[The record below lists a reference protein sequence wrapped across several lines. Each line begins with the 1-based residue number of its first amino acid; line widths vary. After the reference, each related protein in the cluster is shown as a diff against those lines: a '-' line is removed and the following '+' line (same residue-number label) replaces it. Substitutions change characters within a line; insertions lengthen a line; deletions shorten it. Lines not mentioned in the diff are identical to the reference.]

1 MKIKTDAIVQSG
13 YGTPEKVN
21 ADGFR
26 PLKNNIKTTEK

>member
-21 ADGFR
+21 ADGFLS
-26 PLKNNIKTTEK
+26 LKKHTETTGK